1 MSNQQTNKKKER
13 EFGITNLALE
23 NKNTIFILTA
33 IIIIFGLFS
42 FNNLPKELFPEVS
55 FPTILI
61 QTVYPGNAPVDME
74 NLITRPLEKEIE
86 TVKGLKTLKS
96 NSMQDVSII
105 TAEFNSN
112 IDLDKALSDV
122 KDAVDNAKSDLPNDL
137 LTDPVVKD
145 IDLSEFPI
153 ITINLSGDFSIE
165 ELRNFA
171 EFLQDEIESVSE
183 ISRVDIK
190 GVNEKEIKINV
201 DLLKLQAYNISF
213 FDIENA
219 ITSENIS
226 MSGGE
231 IIHGNYQRSIR
242 ISGEFK
248 AVTEI
253 ENVIIKVDNGQIVY
267 LKDVADVIYGF
278 KDPTNF
284 ARLYK
289 NPVVSLQVVKKSG
302 ENLLIA
308 TEKIFAIMT
317 QAQQSRAIPEK
328 LDIHYTND
336 QSDNVKKQLN
346 NLVNN
351 MIMGVLFVTL
361 VLFYFLGTRNALIV
375 GLAIPL
381 SMFTSF
387 IVLSMLGYTINMII
401 LFALILALGMLVDN
415 AIVVVENIYRL
426 ITLGYKPIEAARK
439 GVGEVAGPIIASTIT
454 TLAAFLPLAFWD
466 SMVGKFMRMLPIT
479 LIIVLTSSLFVALV
493 IIPVFS
499 STFIKIETLES
510 FKKGRK
516 KNMIAIIGLVILAA
530 IGYLLKKYTIANL
543 SAIFAIILFLN
554 QAFFYKIGQW
564 FQHQFLPWLDSI
576 YIKVLKYSLKGKSP
590 WLFFSGTVVL
600 LILTLFFFKMRNP
613 NVLFFPNNDPS
624 YINIIS
630 ELPIGTSIYATDSF
644 SMILEKDIENLL
656 EPNMGIVKSV
666 LTTVGK
672 GSSDGFTLG
681 DEANKSIITIGFLDY
696 QFRGGVRTTDIMTG
710 ISNELIGKYP
720 GVLISLEKNDMG
732 PPTGKP
738 INIELIG
745 EDFDKLIYLSDS
757 MKNFIQKRNIPGI
770 EGLKIDLDVGK
781 PELIVHIDRDKARRF
796 GLSTAQIA
804 QNLRTSLFGK
814 EISDFKVGEDEYPIL
829 IRLKDEYRYS
839 ISSLMNQDIYFKEDG
854 KTIKVPLSSV
864 ATIQYSST
872 YGAVNRKDRK
882 RVVTLYSNVV
892 EGFNANT
899 INHDLTKMLEN
910 FVMPEGYSYE
920 FTGEQEEQEE
930 SMAFLIQAMLI
941 AVSLILMI
949 LVSQF
954 NSLIRPVIIMI
965 SVLFSTIGVF
975 GGIATFKMD
984 FVVVMMGI
992 GIVSLAGIV
1001 VNNAIVLIDYI
1012 ELLKERKREELG
1024 IESGAFLPVDA
1035 ATECI
1040 IQGGKTRLRPVL
1052 LTAITT
1058 VLGLISLA
1066 IGLNID
1072 FGTML
1077 SQFDPQFFVG
1087 GDMVAFWGPISW
1099 TVIFGLSFA
1108 TFLTLIIVPVMYR
1121 LTIIM
1126 QKQFQKWFSPKT
1138 ISESIEQ

>member
-1 MSNQQTNKKKER
+1 MSDQPINKKKER
-13 EFGITNLALE
+13 EFRLTTLALG
-23 NKNTIFILTA
+23 NKNTVFILTA

-55 FPTILI
+55 FPTVLV

-105 TAEFNSN
+105 TAEFNTDV
-112 IDLDKALSDV
+112 DLDKAISDV
-122 KDAVDNAKSDLPNDL
+122 KDAVDKAKSDLPNDL

-145 IDLSEFPI
+145 IDMSEFPI
-153 ITINLSGDFSIE
+153 ITINLSGDYSIE
-165 ELRNFA
+165 ELRDYA
-171 EFLQDEIESVSE
+171 EYLQDEIESISE

-190 GVNEKEIKINV
+190 GVNEREIKINV

-213 FDIENA
+213 RDIETA
-219 ITSENIS
+219 ITSENLS

-231 IIHGNYQRSIR
+231 IIQGNFQRSIR

-248 AVTEI
+248 NVAEI
-253 ENVIIKVDNGQIVY
+253 ENVIVKKDKGQIVY
-267 LKDVADVIYGF
+267 LKDVADVIFGF

-284 ARLYK
+284 ARLNK

-302 ENLLIA
+302 ENLLNA
-308 TEKIFAIMT
+308 TDEIFALMD
-317 QAQQSRAIPEK
+317 QAQKSHAIPES

-336 QSDNVKKQLN
+336 QSDRVRKQLN

-361 VLFYFLGTRNALIV
+361 ILFYFLGSRNALIV

-426 ITLGYKPIEAARK
+426 ISLGYKPIEAARK
-439 GVGEVAGPIIASTIT
+439 GVGEVAIPIIASTIT

-466 SMVGKFMRMLPIT
+466 SMIGKFMRMLPVT

-499 STFIKIETLES
+499 SSFIRIESKDTL
-510 FKKGRK
+510 KKGRK
-516 KNMIAIIGLVILAA
+516 KNLITVLGLIILAA
-530 IGYLLKKYTIANL
+530 IGYFLGKYTIANL
-543 SAIFAIILFLN
+543 SAIFAIVLLLN
-554 QAFFYKIGQW
+554 QALFYRIGQW
-564 FQHQFLPWLDSI
+564 FQFKFLPWLEAV
-576 YIKVLKYSLKGKSP
+576 YIKTLRYSLKGKSP
-590 WLFFSGTVVL
+590 WLFFSGTFLL
-600 LILTLFFFKMRNP
+600 LIITLVFFGLRSP
-613 NVLFFPNNDPS
+613 NVLLFPNNDPS
-624 YINIIS
+624 YINIVS

-644 SMILEKDIENLL
+644 SMKLENDLEKLL
-656 EPNMGIVKSV
+656 EPNKDIVKSI

-672 GSSDGFTLG
+672 GASDRVAMG
-681 DEANKSIITIGFLDY
+681 DEANKSIITIDFVDY
-696 QFRGGVRTTDIMTG
+696 QYRGGVKTTDIMAQL
-710 ISNELIGKYP
+710 SNNLIGKYP
-720 GVLISLEKNDMG
+720 GVLISFEKNDMG
-732 PPTGKP
+732 PPTGKA
-738 INIELIG
+738 INIEIIG
-745 EDFDKLIYLSDS
+745 EDFDKLIFLSDTI
-757 MKNFIQKRNIPGI
+757 KNFIQKESIPGI
-770 EGLKIDLDVGK
+770 EGMKIDLDVGK
-781 PELIVHIDRDKARRF
+781 PELIVKIDRDKARRF
-796 GLSTAQIA
+796 GLSTAIIA

-829 IRLKDEYRYS
+829 IRLKDQYRYS

-892 EGFNANT
+892 EGFNGNK
-899 INHDLTKMLEN
+899 INAEIAGVLKD
-910 FVMPEGYSYE
+910 FQMPEGYSYE
-920 FTGEQEEQEE
+920 FTGEQEEQKD
-930 SMAFLIQAMLI
+930 SMAFLEQAMLI

-949 LVSQF
+949 LVTQF
-954 NSLIRPVIIMI
+954 NSLIRPVIIMV

-975 GGIATFKMD
+975 GGIATFRMD
-984 FVVVMMGI
+984 FIVVMMGI

-1012 ELLKERKREELG
+1012 ELLKERKREEMGLQPN
-1024 IESGAFLPVDA
+1024 SYLPIDA

-1040 IQGGKTRLRPVL
+1040 VQGGKTRLRPVL

-1066 IGLNID
+1066 IGVNLD

-1099 TVIFGLSFA
+1099 TVIFGLTFA

-1121 LTIIM
+1121 ITIII
-1126 QKQFQKWFSPKT
+1126 QKQFLKWFSPKT
-1138 ISESIEQ
+1138 LEG

>member
-1 MSNQQTNKKKER
+1 MSDQPTNKKAER
-13 EFGITNLALE
+13 EFRLTTIALG
-23 NKNTIFILTA
+23 NKNTVFILTA
-33 IIIIFGLFS
+33 IIIIFGLFA

-55 FPTILI
+55 FPTVLI

-105 TAEFNSN
+105 TAEFNTDV
-112 IDLDKALSDV
+112 DLDKAISDV
-122 KDAVDNAKSDLPNDL
+122 KDAVDKAKSDLPNDL
-137 LTDPVVKD
+137 LTDPLVKD
-145 IDLSEFPI
+145 IDMSEFPI
-153 ITINLSGDFSIE
+153 ITINLSGDYSVE
-165 ELRNFA
+165 ELRDYA
-171 EFLQDEIESVSE
+171 EYLQDEIESISE

-190 GVNEKEIKINV
+190 GVNEREIKINV

-213 FDIENA
+213 FDIETA
-219 ITSENIS
+219 VTSENLS

-231 IIHGNYQRSIR
+231 IIQGNFQRSIR

-248 AVTEI
+248 NVNEI
-253 ENVIIKVDNGQIVY
+253 ENVIVKRDKGQIVY
-267 LKDVADVIYGF
+267 LKDVADVIFGF

-284 ARLYK
+284 ARLNK

-302 ENLLIA
+302 ENLLNA
-308 TEKIFAIMT
+308 TDEIFALMDK
-317 QAQQSRAIPEK
+317 AQKSHAIPES

-336 QSDNVKKQLN
+336 QSDRVRKQLN

-361 VLFYFLGTRNALIV
+361 ILFYFLGSRNALIV

-426 ITLGYKPIEAARK
+426 ISLGHKPLDAARK
-439 GVGEVAGPIIASTIT
+439 GVGEVAIPIIASTIT

-466 SMVGKFMRMLPIT
+466 SMIGKFMRMLPVT
-479 LIIVLTSSLFVALV
+479 LIIVLTSSLFVALI

-499 STFIKIETLES
+499 SSFIKLESKDS

-516 KNMIAIIGLVILAA
+516 KNLIAALGLIVLAA
-530 IGYLLKKYTIANL
+530 VGYFLKKYAIANL
-543 SAIFAIILFLN
+543 SAIFAVILILN
-554 QAFFYKIGQW
+554 QALFYKIGQW
-564 FQHQFLPWLDSI
+564 FQHRFLPWLESV
-576 YIKVLKYSLKGKSP
+576 YIKTLRYSLKGKSP
-590 WLFFSGTVVL
+590 WLFFSGTFLL
-600 LILTLFFFKMRNP
+600 LIATLIFFGLRKP
-613 NVLFFPNNDPS
+613 NVLLFPNNDPS

-644 SMILEKDIENLL
+644 SMKLENDLEKLL
-656 EPNMGIVKSV
+656 EPNKDIIKSI

-672 GSSDGFTLG
+672 GGSDRVALG
-681 DEANKSIITIGFLDY
+681 DEANKSIITVDFVDY
-696 QFRGGVRTTDIMTG
+696 QFRGGVKTTDIM
-710 ISNELIGKYP
+710 SHLSKELIGKYP
-720 GVLISLEKNDMG
+720 GVLISFEKNAMG
-732 PPTGKP
+732 PPTGKA
-738 INIELIG
+738 INIEIIG
-745 EDFDKLIYLSDS
+745 ENFDKLIFLADTI
-757 MKNFIQKRNIPGI
+757 KNYIQKEHIPGI

-781 PELIVHIDRDKARRF
+781 PELIVKIDRDKARRF
-796 GLSTAQIA
+796 GLSTAAIA

-829 IRLKDEYRYS
+829 IRLKDQYRYS

-892 EGFNANT
+892 EGFNGT
-899 INHDLTKMLEN
+899 KINGEIAGVLKG
-910 FVMPEGYSYE
+910 FQMPEGYSFE
-920 FTGEQEEQEE
+920 FTGEQEEQKD
-930 SMAFLIQAMLI
+930 SMAFLERAMLI
-941 AVSLILMI
+941 AISLILMI
-949 LVSQF
+949 LVTQF
-954 NSLIRPVIIMI
+954 NSLIRPVIIMV

-975 GGIATFKMD
+975 GGIATFRMD
-984 FVVVMMGI
+984 FIVVMMGI

-1024 IESGAFLPVDA
+1024 IAPNAYLPIEA

-1040 IQGGKTRLRPVL
+1040 VQGGKTRLRPVL

-1066 IGLNID
+1066 IGVNLD

-1077 SQFDPQFFVG
+1077 SRFDPQFFVG

-1099 TVIFGLSFA
+1099 TVIFGLTFA

-1121 LTIIM
+1121 ITIII
-1126 QKQFQKWFSPKT
+1126 QKQFLKWFSPKT
-1138 ISESIEQ
+1138 LEG

>member
-1 MSNQQTNKKKER
+1 MSDKPTSKKKER
-13 EFGITNLALE
+13 EFKLTTLALG
-23 NKNTIFILTA
+23 NKNTVFILTA

-55 FPTILI
+55 FPTVLI

-105 TAEFNSN
+105 TAEFNSDV
-112 IDLDKALSDV
+112 DLDKAISDV
-122 KDAVDNAKSDLPNDL
+122 KDAVDKAKSDLPNDL

-145 IDLSEFPI
+145 IDMSEFPI
-153 ITINLSGDFSIE
+153 ITINLSGDYSVE
-165 ELRNFA
+165 ELRNYA
-171 EFLQDEIESVSE
+171 EYLQDEIESVSE

-190 GVNEKEIKINV
+190 GVNEREIKINV

-213 FDIENA
+213 FDIESA
-219 ITSENIS
+219 VTSENLS

-231 IIHGNYQRSIR
+231 IIQGNFQRSIR

-248 AVTEI
+248 NVAEI
-253 ENVIIKVDNGQIVY
+253 ENVIVKKDKGQIVY

-284 ARLYK
+284 ARLNK

-302 ENLLIA
+302 ENLLNA
-308 TEKIFAIMT
+308 TDKIFALMD
-317 QAQQSRAIPEK
+317 QAQKSHAIPES
-328 LDIHYTND
+328 LEIHYTND
-336 QSDNVKKQLN
+336 QSDRVRKQLN

-351 MIMGVLFVTL
+351 MIMGVIFVTL
-361 VLFYFLGTRNALIV
+361 ILFYFLGSRNALIV

-426 ITLGYKPIEAARK
+426 ISLGYKPVEAARR
-439 GVGEVAGPIIASTIT
+439 GVGEVAIPIIASTIT

-466 SMVGKFMRMLPIT
+466 SMIGKFMRMLPVT

-499 STFIKIETLES
+499 SSFIRIEGKDS
-510 FKKGRK
+510 FRKGRK
-516 KNMIAIIGLVILAA
+516 KNLIVSFGLLVLAA
-530 IGYLLKKYTIANL
+530 IGYLLGKYTIANL
-543 SAIFAIILFLN
+543 STIFAIILLLN
-554 QAFFYKIGQW
+554 QAMFYRIGQW
-564 FQHQFLPWLDSI
+564 FQYTFLPWLETI
-576 YIKVLKYSLKGKSP
+576 YIKTLRYSLKGKSP
-590 WLFFSGTVVL
+590 WLFFSGTFLL
-600 LILTLFFFKMRNP
+600 LIFTLIFFGLRSP
-613 NVLFFPNNDPS
+613 SIRLFPNNDPS
-624 YINIIS
+624 YINIVS

-644 SMILEKDIENLL
+644 SMKLENDLEKLL
-656 EPNMGIVKSV
+656 EPNKKIVKSI

-672 GSSDGFTLG
+672 GASDRIALG
-681 DEANKSIITIGFLDY
+681 DEANKSIITIDFVDY
-696 QFRGGVRTTDIMTG
+696 QFRGGVKTTDIMAHL
-710 ISNELIGKYP
+710 SNELIGRYP
-720 GVLISLEKNDMG
+720 GVLISFEKNTMG
-732 PPTGKP
+732 PPTGKA
-738 INIELIG
+738 INIEIIG
-745 EDFDKLIYLSDS
+745 EDFDKLIFLSDT
-757 MKNFIQKRNIPGI
+757 MKNFIQKENIPGI
-770 EGLKIDLDVGK
+770 EGMKIDLDVGK
-781 PELIVHIDRDKARRF
+781 PELIVQIDRDKARRF
-796 GLSTAQIA
+796 GLSTAVIA

-829 IRLKDEYRYS
+829 IRLKDQYRYS
-839 ISSLMNQDIYFKEDG
+839 ISSLMNQEIYFKEDG

-892 EGFNANT
+892 EGFNANE
-899 INHDLTKMLEN
+899 INADIAGVLKD
-910 FVMPEGYSYE
+910 FQMPEGYSYE
-920 FTGEQEEQEE
+920 FTGEQEEQKD
-930 SMAFLIQAMLI
+930 SMAFLERAMLI

-949 LVSQF
+949 LVTQF
-954 NSLIRPVIIMI
+954 NSLIRPVIIMV

-984 FVVVMMGI
+984 FIVVMMGI

-1024 IESGAFLPVDA
+1024 LEPNAYLPIEA

-1040 IQGGKTRLRPVL
+1040 VQGGKTRLRPVL

-1066 IGLNID
+1066 IGVNLD

-1077 SQFDPQFFVG
+1077 SRFDPQFFLG

-1099 TVIFGLSFA
+1099 TVIFGLTFA

-1121 LTIIM
+1121 LTILI
-1126 QKQFQKWFSPKT
+1126 QKQFLKWFSPKT
-1138 ISESIEQ
+1138 LEG

>member
-1 MSNQQTNKKKER
+1 MSDLQKNKIKER
-13 EFGITNLALE
+13 EFRITTLALG
-23 NKNTIFILTA
+23 NKSTIFILTT
-33 IIIIFGLFS
+33 IIIVFGLFS

-112 IDLDKALSDV
+112 ADLDKALSDV
-122 KDAVDNAKSDLPNDL
+122 KDAVDKAKSDLPNDL
-137 LTDPVVKD
+137 LTDPIVKD
-145 IDLSEFPI
+145 IDMSEFPI
-153 ITINLSGDFSIE
+153 ITINISGDFSIE
-165 ELRNFA
+165 ELRNYA

-190 GVNEKEIKINV
+190 GVNEKEIKIDV

-219 ITSENIS
+219 ITAENIS

-231 IIHGNYQRSIR
+231 IIQGNYQRSIR
-242 ISGEFK
+242 ILGEFK
-248 AVTEI
+248 NVTEI
-253 ENVIIKVDNGQIVY
+253 ENVIIKMDKGQIVY

-289 NPVVSLQVVKKSG
+289 DPVVSLQVVKKSG

-308 TEKIFAIMT
+308 TDKIFAIMD
-317 QAQQSRAIPEK
+317 QSKQSRAIPET

-336 QSDNVKKQLN
+336 QSDNVRKQLN

-361 VLFYFLGTRNALIV
+361 ILFYFLGTRNALIV

-401 LFALILALGMLVDN
+401 LFAMILALGMLVDN

-426 ITLGYKPIEAARK
+426 ITLGYKPFEAARR
-439 GVGEVAGPIIASTIT
+439 GVGEVATPIITSTIT

-499 STFIKIETLES
+499 STFIKIESEES

-516 KNMIAIIGLVILAA
+516 KNLIAILGLVILAA
-530 IGYLLKKYTIANL
+530 LGYFLKKYTIANL
-543 SAIFAIILFLN
+543 SAIFAVILFLN
-554 QAFFYKIGQW
+554 QAFFYRIGQW
-564 FQHQFLPWLDSI
+564 FQHKFLPWLESA
-576 YIKVLKYSLKGKSP
+576 YIKTLKYSLNGKSP

-600 LILTLFFFKMRNP
+600 LILTLIFFSMRSP
-613 NVLFFPNNDPS
+613 NVLFFPNNEPS
-624 YINIIS
+624 YINIVS

-644 SMILEKDIENLL
+644 SMKLEQDIENLL
-656 EPNMGIVKSV
+656 KPNKDIVKSV

-672 GSSDGFTLG
+672 GSSDGITLG

-696 QFRGGVRTTDIMTG
+696 QFRGGVKTTDIMARL
-710 ISNELIGKYP
+710 SNELIGKYP
-720 GVLISLEKNDMG
+720 GVLISFEKNDMG

-745 EDFDKLIYLSDS
+745 KDFDKLIYLSDTV
-757 MKNFIQKRNIPGI
+757 KNFIQKGNIPGI

-781 PELIVHIDRDKARRF
+781 PELIIHIDRDKARRF

-804 QNLRTSLFGK
+804 QNIRTSLFGK

-829 IRLKDEYRYS
+829 IRLKDQYRYS
-839 ISSLMNQDIYFKEDG
+839 ISSLMNQDIYFKDDG

-892 EGFNANT
+892 EGFNAT
-899 INHDLTKMLEN
+899 KINQDISKILEN
-910 FVMPEGYSYE
+910 FVMPEGYSFE
-920 FTGEQEEQEE
+920 FTGEQEEQQE
-930 SMAFLIQAMLI
+930 SMAFLMQAMLI

-949 LVSQF
+949 LVTQF
-954 NSLIRPVIIMI
+954 NSIIRPLIIMI

-984 FVVVMMGI
+984 FIVVMMGI

-1024 IESGAFLPVDA
+1024 IEPGAFLPVDA
-1035 ATECI
+1035 ATECVV
-1040 IQGGKTRLRPVL
+1040 QGGRTRLRPVL

-1058 VLGLISLA
+1058 VMGLISLA
-1066 IGLNID
+1066 IGVNLD

-1126 QKQFQKWFSPKT
+1126 QKQFLKWFSPKSL
-1138 ISESIEQ
+1138 SE